1 MSPAWV
7 LAPAFALL
15 YALLSYA
22 FWPHRRRN
30 FLAILL
36 LCLIGQLLGQGW
48 QYVGLPSL
56 HLGEGNLV
64 PAVLAA
70 GVLQPLAGRL
80 PIHLPTRKGRV

>member
-1 MSPAWV
+1 MSPAWL

-22 FWPHRRRN
+22 FWPHRRRS
-30 FLAILL
+30 LAAILL
-36 LCLIGQLLGQGW
+36 LCLLGQLLGQGW

-64 PAVLAA
+64 PGVLFAA
-70 GVLQPLAGRL
+70 GLQPLASRL
-80 PIHLPTRKGRV
+80 PIHFRRRSDRV